1 MDIMDNTSPPA
12 PSPSAPI
19 TAMSSLSLNRDD
31 GAEWPVDR
39 VRSNFIS
46 FFVEKHQ
53 HTFWPS
59 SPCVPHDDPTLLFA
73 NAGMNQYK
81 PLFLGT
87 CDPNIEMSTLKRAV
101 NSQKC
106 IRAGG
111 KHNDLDDVGKD
122 VYHHTFFEMLG
133 NWSFGDYFKKE
144 AIEMAYNCLVQQFSL
159 DPDRL
164 YATYFGGDDSSPAD
178 NEARDLWLQYLPSE
192 RVLPFDAKDNF
203 WEMGATGPCGPCT
216 EIHYDR
222 IGNRDAAALVNMDDP
237 NVIEIWNNVFI
248 QFNREPD
255 GSLRPLPHKHID
267 TGMGL
272 ERLTSILQ
280 NKMSNYDTDI
290 FMPIFHDLRKILQ
303 NQGVPDVPEYNGKVG
318 ADDIGGVDMAYRVIA
333 DHIRTLSFSIADGAM
348 PSNDGRGYVLRRVLR
363 RAVRYGRS
371 NLKAEI
377 GFFSQLVPTVVR
389 LFGGFYP
396 ELREK
401 EDLITSVISEEETSF
416 GQTLDKGLHKF
427 EAMATKC
434 ASTGIFA
441 AKDAHILYTTMGFPV
456 DLTEL
461 MVEERGMKLDK
472 EGFEK
477 LMQHEIELSAKA
489 LQEKQLKASGGVDMT
504 LEAEQTNYLIEKN
517 IPVTQDEL
525 KYSRE
530 GSFDARILELYV
542 GRNATDMYGFIGT
555 IHAEDVGGK
564 MIGIILDQT
573 SFYAE
578 SGGQVTDT
586 GMLASIDGDAMI
598 QIENVQ
604 VYAGYVVHS
613 GRLLSGSVCIG
624 EHVKLSVDFE
634 RRLKIASNH
643 TMTHVLNFALRH
655 VLVLHPEES
664 EKSNV
669 AQQLDQKGSLVDDSK
684 LRFDFSWN
692 GPLSESQ
699 LAKIEQV
706 CADRVKS
713 AVPVESYVAPLA
725 DAHQISSLRAV
736 FGEAYPDPVRVVS
749 VSSTPLQEILN
760 DPSNENWFDYSIEF
774 CGGTHLTNTSEAE
787 DFVLL
792 NEEGIAKGV
801 RRITAVTM
809 QVARDAIELDRQLQD
824 KLTAAREMD
833 VKELEQEIKRLTV
846 EVNNSSI
853 SAARKL
859 RMKDSLTELSRKV
872 IAWKKEQGAN
882 ITSKIVAAALEAA
895 EKEAD
900 SHVVC
905 RVDFGLDGKVAK
917 LVMAQ
922 WCALNKEEK
931 RALLMVTAD
940 IPTDK
945 FMVFATANG
954 CEGVDCKAWVTA
966 ATLAM
971 DAKGGGKSDSAQF
984 NVHGVHKIDLVLEKA
999 RAFFN

>member
-1 MDIMDNTSPPA
+1 MEFTIF
-12 PSPSAPI
+12 
-19 TAMSSLSLNRDD
+19 SLPLSRLC
-31 GAEWPVDR
+31 
-39 VRSNFIS
+39 FI
-46 FFVEKHQ
+46 
-53 HTFWPS
+53 
-59 SPCVPHDDPTLLFA
+59 
-73 NAGMNQYK
+73 
-81 PLFLGT
+81 GT

-144 AIEMAYNCLVQQFSL
+144 AIDMAYNCLVQQFGL
-159 DPDRL
+159 DPNRL
-164 YATYFGGDDSSPAD
+164 YATYFGGDESTPAD
-178 NEARDLWLQYLPSE
+178 DEARELWLKYLPTE

-290 FMPIFHDLRKILQ
+290 FMPIFHALRTILQ
-303 NQGVPDVPEYNGKVG
+303 KQGIPNVPAYSGKVG
-318 ADDIGGVDMAYRVIA
+318 AEDAGGVDMAYRVIA

-371 NLKAEI
+371 NLNADI
-377 GFFSQLVPTVVR
+377 GFFAQLVPTVVQ

-396 ELREK
+396 ELKEK
-401 EDLITSVISEEETSF
+401 EELITSVISEEEASF

-427 EAMATKC
+427 EAMVAKY

-472 EGFEK
+472 EGFER
-477 LMQHEIELSAKA
+477 LMQHEMELSAKA
-489 LQEKQLKASGGVDMT
+489 LHEKQLKAMGGVDMS
-504 LEAEQTNYLIEKN
+504 LEAEQTNYLNEHN
-517 IPVTQDEL
+517 IQVTMDEL
-525 KYSRE
+525 KYDRE
-530 GSFDARILELYV
+530 GTVDAQILSLYV
-542 GRNATDMYGFIGT
+542 GRNATDLYGFIGT
-555 IHAEDVGGK
+555 IHAEDVGNK
-564 MIGIILDQT
+564 MIGVILDQT

-578 SGGQVTDT
+578 SGGQVADT
-586 GMLASIDGDAMI
+586 GTLVSIDGDAMI

-604 VYAGYVVHS
+604 VYAGYVVHC
-613 GRLLSGSVCIG
+613 GRLISGTV
-624 EHVKLSVDFE
+624 HVKDRVKLRVDFE

-655 VLVLHPEES
+655 VLVLHPEDG
-664 EKSNV
+664 EKSNA
-669 AQQLDQKGSLVDDSK
+669 AQQLEQKGSLVDESK

-699 LAKIEQV
+699 LSRIEQV
-706 CADRVKS
+706 CSDRVKS
-713 AVPVESYVAPLA
+713 AVPVESCVAPLG
-725 DAHQISSLRAV
+725 DAHKISSLRAV

-749 VSSTPLQEILN
+749 VSSTPLKDILSDPAN
-760 DPSNENWFDYSIEF
+760 DTWYDYSIEF

-787 DFVLL
+787 EFVLL

-809 QVARDAIELDRQLQD
+809 QVARDAIVLERQLQD
-824 KLTAAREMD
+824 KLVAANSME
-833 VKELEQEIKRLTV
+833 VKDLEQEIKKLTV
-846 EVNNSSI
+846 MVNNSSF
-853 SAARKL
+853 SAASKL
-859 RMKDSLTELSRKV
+859 RMRDSLTDLSKKV
-872 IAWKKEQGAN
+872 IAWKKEEGAN
-882 ITSKIVAAALEAA
+882 ITSKIIATALEVAKGA
-895 EKEAD
+895 
-900 SHVVC
+900 SGNRVVC
-905 RVDFGLDGKVAK
+905 RFDFGLDGKVAK
-917 LVMAQ
+917 SVMAQ
-922 WCALNKEEK
+922 WCTLNKHEK
-931 RALLMVTAD
+931 KALLMVTAD
-940 IPTDK
+940 VEADK
-945 FMVFATANG
+945 FMVFATSGG
-954 CEGVDCKAWVTA
+954 CEDIDCKNWVATA
-966 ATLAM
+966 TTAM
-971 DAKGGGKSDSAQF
+971 DAKGGGKADSAQF
-984 NVHGVHKIDLVLEKA
+984 NVPGVHKIDQVLEKA
-999 RAFFN
+999 RAFSQ